1 MYSVEDKKSSEKQL
15 VSSIRCLHW
24 MDCTSYNVQCALQ
37 AGMKSRIQFILF
49 KLSQLITN
57 FSLDVD
63 VLKNF
68 LRNMLNLWEQVLKV
82 PNFPFVYQFR
92 KNLESYCKQIKFRN
106 HQDPMCSFPKVF
118 ILLGHHNPP
127 PPSSH
132 APSLYCT
139 LVYSCTVVYCSV
151 GGGCYQ
157 LSEGAGHETRIV
169 PNFIYQHELTH
180 FLATVLLKETLFKS

>member
-57 FSLDVD
+57 FSLNVD

-106 HQDPMCSFPKVF
+106 HQRSNVQFSQSFYSSWPPQSSTS
-118 ILLGHHNPP
+118 ILPRTLAVHGCTAVQWFTVQWVGAATSWVRERVMRPGLFRILFTH
-127 PPSSH
+127 SH
-132 APSLYCT
+132 
-139 LVYSCTVVYCSV
+139 
-151 GGGCYQ
+151 
-157 LSEGAGHETRIV
+157 
-169 PNFIYQHELTH
+169 QHT
-180 FLATVLLKETLFKS
+180 SWIQPY